1 MKIKLPLSAPSVSF
15 QLPECPNVARRIR
28 SKRTG
33 KNNDCLKENKWLNK
47 FPIVFLIKPM
57 WRKKKVVTSHRFWT
71 LKKRQVSLEKKK
83 DGIFWAY
90 SMSGTVVCISDSSS
104 NLNIKT
110 LWDRFYCYF
119 FFNLWEMRITF
130 LTVKCFSTYISTH
143 ITDSLCCTTETN
155 IVKQLYS
162 NKN

>member
-1 MKIKLPLSAPSVSF
+1 MKIKLSLSAPSVSF
-15 QLPECPNVARRIR
+15 QVPECTNVVRRIR
-28 SKRTG
+28 PKTTG

-47 FPIVFLIKPM
+47 FPIVSLIKPI
-57 WRKKKVVTSHRFWT
+57 WWKKKKVVTSHRFWL

-110 LWDRFYCYF
+110 LWDRFYCFIF
-119 FFNLWEMRITF
+119 FFNLWEMSHNF
-130 LTVKCFSTYISTH
+130 PNCEML
-143 ITDSLCCTTETN
+143 
-155 IVKQLYS
+155 LYLLLS
-162 NKN
+162 ARV